1 MKHTAHPHT
10 FVSTLT
16 LNGITFLLHFIA
28 TEAGYTITCINDKS
42 LEPIYLV
49 RGADGTW
56 QLTGLPGLVTPLL
69 TEKITALVQQHEAKD
84 KEEK

>member
-16 LNGITFLLHFIA
+16 LNGITFLLHFTA
-28 TEAGYTITCINDKS
+28 TDVGYTITCINDKT
-42 LEPIYLV
+42 LEPIYLI
-49 RGADGTW
+49 RGADGGW

-69 TEKITALVQQHEAKD
+69 TQKITALVAEQEAK
-84 KEEK
+84 EKK